1 MADAA
6 AAVPSATMP
15 AAARFLATLGGLA
28 LGALAL
34 AGCATQSSSSI
45 PPRDSPY
52 ALVLGSAQDA
62 GLPQVGCRLAC
73 CETARRDPS
82 LRRLAASL
90 LIADP
95 RSGRRWL
102 VDATPDLR
110 EQVELARGHPPGR
123 AADGP
128 RPPLFEGLFLTH
140 AHMGHVAGL
149 LQLGREAYDARGL
162 PVHASPALCE
172 LLAGN
177 APWRLL
183 VDSGGLELR
192 PLAPGGTVEL
202 APDLSVTA
210 LAVPHRAEFSD
221 TLAFVVRG
229 PRRALLYLPDI
240 DAWERWEPPLER
252 ALAGVDVALLDGTF
266 FADDEVPGRDLAGVP
281 HPRIKHTLARLA
293 SLPAGERRKVLFT
306 HLNHTN
312 PAARGDGEAAAA
324 VLAAGM
330 DVAREGLLLEL

>member
-1 MADAA
+1 MPRAA
-6 AAVPSATMP
+6 AAV
-15 AAARFLATLGGLA
+15 AASLAVLL
-28 LGALAL
+28 LPL
-34 AGCATQSSSSI
+34 AGCATPALPT
-45 PPRDSPY
+45 PPRDAPY

-62 GLPQVGCRLAC
+62 GLPQIGCRLPC
-73 CETARRDPS
+73 CEAARRDPS
-82 LRRLAASL
+82 RRRLAASL

-102 VDATPDLR
+102 IDATPDLR

-172 LLAGN
+172 VLAGN
-177 APWRLL
+177 APWSLL
-183 VDSGGLELR
+183 VESGGLELR
-192 PLAPGGTVEL
+192 PLEAGGTVEL

-229 PRRALLYLPDI
+229 PRRALLYLPDV
-240 DAWERWEPPLER
+240 DAWERWDVPLEA

-266 FADDEVPGRDLAGVP
+266 FRDGEVPGRDLAGVP
-281 HPRIKHTLARLA
+281 HPRMEDTLSRMAL
-293 SLPAGERRKVLFT
+293 LPEGERRKVLFT
-306 HLNHTN
+306 HVNHTN
-312 PAARGDGEAAAA
+312 PAAQPASREAAA
-324 VLAAGM
+324 VRAAGM
-330 DVAREGLLLEL
+330 DVAREGLVLGL

>member
-1 MADAA
+1 MPDVRDLPVTSILMGAA
-6 AAVPSATMP
+6 L
-15 AAARFLATLGGLA
+15 F
-28 LGALAL
+28 L
-34 AGCATQSSSSI
+34 AGCATPPTPPA
-45 PPRDSPY
+45 PPRDAPY

-62 GLPQVGCRLAC
+62 GLPQIGCRLPC
-73 CETARRDPS
+73 CEDARRDPS

-110 EQVELARGHPPGR
+110 EQVELAEGHPPGR
-123 AADGP
+123 VAVGP

-140 AHMGHVAGL
+140 AHMGHIGGL
-149 LQLGREAYDARGL
+149 LQLGREAWDARGL

-172 LLAGN
+172 VLAGN
-177 APWRLL
+177 APWSLL
-183 VDSGGLELR
+183 VDTGGLELR

-240 DAWERWEPPLER
+240 DAWERWDVPLEA

-266 FADDEVPGRDLAGVP
+266 FADGEVPGRDLAGVP
-281 HPRIKHTLARLA
+281 HPRIRDTLARLA
-293 SLPAGERRKVLFT
+293 SLPEGERRKVKFT
-306 HLNHTN
+306 HLNHSN
-312 PAARGDGEAAAA
+312 PAALQGSSAATA
-324 VLAAGM
+324 VCAAGLA
-330 DVAREGLLLEL
+330 VVREGLVLEL